1 MAVLS
6 LLAVDGLHNDVVVQG
21 WRSRLRVEFWY
32 PVLGILGMHAIRG
45 FAQGLYGPV
54 SL

>member
-6 LLAVDGLHNDVVVQG
+6 LLVVDGFLNDVVVQG

-32 PVLGILGMHAIRG
+32 PVLGDLAMHAIRG

-54 SL
+54 NL